1 MLYSKVLEFV
11 REQIAQNGRPSAPY
25 RDRFQHT
32 LRVVKWAER
41 LQELEGGDLEVIR
54 LAALFHDIGWDR
66 ERPHEEVG
74 AEITH
79 DYLSGHGFS
88 PEKVRAIVE
97 AVAHHNHRDAPGL
110 FSKETLILQDADFLD
125 EVGVL
130 TLVWDS
136 LAAAF
141 NPNPS
146 YSAVYQRALG
156 SLAEL
161 KKLRHLVRTPTG
173 QRFYDERVAIL
184 EKCLADLEFELR
196 GYST

>member
-66 ERPHEEVG
+66 ERPMRVG

-79 DYLSGHGFS
+79 DYLWSGFS

-97 AVAHHNHRDAPGL
+97 AVAHHNHRDAPA
-110 FSKETLILQDADFLD
+110 FSQRDADPSRRRFLGRS
-125 EVGVL
+125 GVL

-141 NPNPS
+141 NPTPVIPRFI
-146 YSAVYQRALG
+146 SAPG
-156 SLAEL
+156 LASG
-161 KKLRHLVRTPTG
+161 T
-173 QRFYDERVAIL
+173 
-184 EKCLADLEFELR
+184 
-196 GYST
+196 